1 MSVTKEREVNK
12 MKKVLTIFLT
22 VVFVL
27 ICGLF
32 YDKEVNHYEM
42 NGVVYADEG
51 DVLVLLDTTDN
62 LWEIDYT
69 DTLKVGDEI
78 KITFYTNGTDAERVD
93 DEITAIVKK

>member
-1 MSVTKEREVNK
+1 
-12 MKKVLTIFLT
+12 MKKVVNIILT
-22 VVFVL
+22 VVFIL
-27 ICGLF
+27 ICGF
-32 YDKEVNHYEM
+32 IYDKEVNYYDM

-51 DVLVLLDTTDN
+51 DVLVLLDATDN

-69 DTLKVGDEI
+69 NTLKVGDEI

>member
-1 MSVTKEREVNK
+1 
-12 MKKVLTIFLT
+12 MKKVLTIVLT

-27 ICGLF
+27 VCGLF
-32 YDKEVNHYEM
+32 YDKEVNYYDM

-62 LWEIDYT
+62 LWEIGYT

-78 KITFYTNGTDAERVD
+78 KITFYTNGTDTERID